1 MKKTI
6 KIFSIIVIFFSIFS
20 CTCFA
25 DVVMTPEDAKHHGM
39 RYPNDIPTR
48 RENTVVNNTVNKLAD
63 KFEFNWDIFKIFII
77 GVLVAVIIFCTVM
90 CIYRAS
96 QEKKEKEKNDK

>member
-20 CTCFA
+20 CTCLA

-39 RYPNDIPTR
+39 QYRDDKIN
-48 RENTVVNNTVNKLAD
+48 NAVKNVVEKS
-63 KFEFNWDIFKIFII
+63 EFNWDILKIVLI
-77 GVLVAVIIFCTVM
+77 GILVAIIIFCTVM

>member
-20 CTCFA
+20 CTCLA

-39 RYPNDIPTR
+39 QYRDDKIN
-48 RENTVVNNTVNKLAD
+48 NVVKNVVEKS
-63 KFEFNWDIFKIFII
+63 EFNWDILKIVLI
-77 GVLVAVIIFCTVM
+77 GILVAIIIFCTVM